1 MIVSAAPASAAETPL
16 SPLREEIAIFPGPAA
31 LDGSPT
37 WTLHDPALNRFYRLG
52 WSEFEIISRWDAG
65 TIGALTERV
74 NAETT
79 LQIEAEDIEDL
90 ARFLMTYDLLHI
102 TGPQATADLVKK
114 AEKQRQRWSTWLL
127 HNYLFMRIPLLRPD
141 RFLTATYPYVR
152 WVFSRAFA
160 LTVIAIGVA
169 GLYLVARQWDTFLST
184 FVDLFSIAGAFFFG
198 VTLMVMKAIHELG
211 HAYTAKRFGCRVPNM
226 GVALLVL
233 VPVLYTDVNEGWKL
247 TSRRQRLGIGIAGVT
262 AELCCAAVAL
272 CAWGFLPEGPARSVA
287 FLVATTT
294 WVTTVLL
301 NLSPFMRYDGYYV
314 LSDWLEVP
322 NLHARSFALAR
333 WWLRETLFGF
343 GDPAPE
349 EFPLGRQRF
358 LIAFALTTWIYRF
371 LLFIGIALIVYHFAF
386 KVVGVAMMIAEVGFF
401 LVRPIA
407 AEMLVWFRRRGE
419 LRWGPR
425 TLWTAGGVLVL
436 LALLLVPW
444 RSGIEAPALLKS
456 RQHVD
461 VFVPEFGAR
470 VVSLAVHNGEE
481 VGAGASLLRLLAP
494 DLDYKLAQARS
505 EIEITQWQ
513 MNARGIDP
521 TVLARS
527 QVAVREYQAAVGE
540 YKALADQKRRLDVT
554 APIAGRVVD
563 VAENLKAGDW
573 LPAKARLLSI
583 VDPAQTVVEAY
594 VNESELERVAL
605 GDRATF
611 YAEGD
616 ERVSMSLRIADIAR
630 SSTRSFREPYL
641 ASQFGGPIAARAG
654 KDNREFVPDRTIYR
668 LTLVPMTPEAPPP
681 QMIRGTVTLQG
692 AAISIA
698 ASAWRTFLGIVVRE
712 AGP

>member
-1 MIVSAAPASAAETPL
+1 MAAAPAPAAATHL

-37 WTLHDPALNRFYRLG
+37 WTLHDPAVNRFYRLG

-65 TIGALTERV
+65 TIAALTERL

-79 LQIEAEDIEDL
+79 LRIEPEDVEEL
-90 ARFLMTYDLLHI
+90 ARFLMAYDLLRV
-102 TGPQATADLVKK
+102 TGPQATANLVSK
-114 AEKQRQRWSTWLL
+114 AERSRVNWGKWLL

-141 RFLTATYPYVR
+141 RFLTATYRYVR
-152 WVFSRAFA
+152 WIYRRHFA
-160 LTVIAIGVA
+160 LSIVAIGLV
-169 GLYLVARQWDTFLST
+169 GLYLVARQWDSFLHT
-184 FVDLFSIAGAFFFG
+184 FVDLFSVAGAVSFG
-198 VTLMVMKAIHELG
+198 ITIMCLKVIHELG
-211 HAYTAKRFGCRVPNM
+211 HAYTAKRFGCKVPNM
-226 GVALLVL
+226 GVALLVM
-233 VPVLYTDVNEGWKL
+233 VPVLYTDVNESWKL
-247 TSRRQRLGIGIAGVT
+247 TSRRQRLAVGIAGVT
-262 AELCCAAVAL
+262 AELCCAAIAL
-272 CAWGFLPEGPARSVA
+272 CAWGFLPEGPAHSVA

-301 NLSPFMRYDGYYV
+301 NLSPFMRFDGYYV
-314 LSDWLEVP
+314 LSDWLEIP

-343 GDPAPE
+343 GDSVPE
-349 EFPLGRQRF
+349 EFPPGRHKF
-358 LIAFALTTWIYRF
+358 LIAFALVTWFYRF
-371 LLFIGIALIVYHFAF
+371 TLFIGIALIVYHFTF
-386 KVVGVAMMIAEVGFF
+386 KVIGVAMMIVEVGFF

-407 AEMLVWFRRRGE
+407 AEMLVWLRRRGE

-436 LALLLVPW
+436 LILLFVPW

-470 VVSLAVHNGEE
+470 VVAISTSDGQE
-481 VGAGASLLRLLAP
+481 VGQGAPLMRLVSP
-494 DLDYKLAQARS
+494 DVDYKLMRARS

-521 TVLARS
+521 SLLARS
-527 QVAVREYQAAVGE
+527 QVAAREYQAAVSE
-540 YKALADQKRRLDVT
+540 YKALADQKRRLDIT

-563 VAENLKAGDW
+563 VAEDLKPGQW

-583 VDPAQTVVEAY
+583 VDPAQIVVEAFID
-594 VNESELERVAL
+594 ESDMERVAPN
-605 GDRATF
+605 DSAIF
-611 YAEGD
+611 HAEGD
-616 ERVSMSLRIADIAR
+616 DRVSVTLRVAEIAR

-641 ASQFGGPIAARAG
+641 ASPNGGPIGARAG
-654 KDNREFVPDRTIYR
+654 KNNEFIPDRTFYR
-668 LTLVPMTPEAPPP
+668 VTLTPVQKEPPP
-681 QMIRGTVTLQG
+681 AQIVRGTVMLQG
-692 AAISIA
+692 TRMSIA
-698 ASAWRTFLGIVVRE
+698 AGIWRTVLGIVVRE